1 MLKRG
6 EKIGVNV
13 IESNLCFNGPLT
25 DRKRTDFI
33 VLHHSD
39 AGECSIHDIHRWH
52 LAKSW
57 LGCGYNYFVRKDGLI
72 YRGRPR
78 EAAGAQCDGYN
89 NCSIGICAEGN
100 FQEENMLPAQENAII
115 ELCKELSGIYTGA
128 QIVGHRELNAT
139 ACPGANYPLEKIKAG
154 AVAEAKIKESDTMF
168 KDVPAGHLAAKD
180 IEWLKEKGIVKG
192 DDHGNFRPDE
202 PATRAEVAVLIA
214 RALRLM
220 GQQ

>member
-1 MLKRG
+1 
-6 EKIGVNV
+6 
-13 IESNLCFNGPLT
+13 
-25 DRKRTDFI
+25 
-33 VLHHSD
+33 
-39 AGECSIHDIHRWH
+39 
-52 LAKSW
+52 
-57 LGCGYNYFVRKDGLI
+57 
-72 YRGRPR
+72 
-78 EAAGAQCDGYN
+78 
-89 NCSIGICAEGN
+89 
-100 FQEENMLPAQENAII
+100 MLPAQENAII

-139 ACPGANYPLEKIKAG
+139 VCPGANYPLEKIKAG
-154 AVAEAKIKESDTMF
+154 AVAGAKIKESDTMF

-180 IEWLKEKGIVKG
+180 LEWLKEKGIVKG